1 MDTKEKIQQIKATQL
16 QLSKLDSKIDK
27 LSSKVNE
34 LLREVRELKSVGWE
48 LEKTS
53 NFSELKAEVAEE
65 LLKDTHKL
73 SDNHKISGDDDRDYP
88 YSVPAKDIAEE
99 VKYLVLPLDRF
110 PVAFAEIQEPDGEI
124 LLFKTVPPGHTRD
137 SEAEWYR
144 YKRDVAHGS
153 TKEEAWAKA
162 FDLYC
167 CELI

>member
-1 MDTKEKIQQIKATQL
+1 MNTKERIQQIKATQL

-34 LLREVRELKSVGWE
+34 LLSEVRELKYVGCE

-73 SDNHKISGDDDRDYP
+73 SDQHKISGDDGRDYP
-88 YSVPAKDIAEE
+88 ESVGDEDLAEE

-124 LLFKTVPPGHTRD
+124 LLFKTVPPGRTWN
-137 SEAEWYR
+137 SEADWY
-144 YKRDVAHGS
+144 YKGDVAHGS

-167 CELI
+167 SELI